1 MTNKSILQP
10 ETRQTD
16 IEPCSTGKY
25 WRIAALMI
33 IFLVLLA
40 LFCLCVGKYPITP
53 GQALHILIGKVFGA
67 IPDWEPMQENVVLGL
82 RLPRIIASVFV
93 GGALSMAGAAFQ
105 GVLKNPLVSPDFL
118 GVSSGACVGAAIAI
132 LITLGSVYMQLF
144 AFLGGILA
152 VAVTLAIP
160 RLLRSNSNIMLVLA
174 GIIVGGLMSSALGFL
189 RYIADPETQLTS
201 IIYWEMGS
209 FSYVGIS
216 SILVVLPT
224 ILIPAI
230 LLVAVSWWI
239 DVLSLG
245 EREAK
250 SLGANVN
257 RMRGLVMI
265 CATLLTAGAVC
276 VSGKISWVGLV
287 APHFVRMMVGPS
299 NTKLIPISFLFG
311 GIFMLMV
318 DTMTRT
324 ISEAE
329 MPISILTGLI
339 GAPFYAWLLYKQR
352 MRLA

>member
-1 MTNKSILQP
+1 MKKNNVQLDI
-10 ETRQTD
+10 RQAG
-16 IEPCSTGKY
+16 IEPCSSTGKY
-25 WRIAALMI
+25 RSLTVFMI
-33 IFLVLLA
+33 LALVLLG
-40 LFCLCVGKYPITP
+40 LFCLCVGKYPLTP
-53 GQALHILIGKVFGA
+53 IQALHIIGGKLFGA
-67 IPDWEPMQENVVLGL
+67 VPDWEPMQENVVLGL
-82 RLPRIIASVFV
+82 RLPRVIASVFV

-118 GVSSGACVGAAIAI
+118 GVSSGACVGAAVAI
-132 LITLGSVYMQLF
+132 LMVLGTVYMQFF

-160 RLLRSNSNIMLVLA
+160 RLLRSNSNIMLVLS
-174 GIIVGGLMSSALGFL
+174 GIIVGGLMSAVLGFL
-189 RYIADPETQLTS
+189 RYVADPETQLAS
-201 IIYWEMGS
+201 IVYWEMGS

-216 SILVVLPT
+216 SILAVLPT

-250 SLGANVN
+250 SLGANVG

-299 NTKLIPISFLFG
+299 NTRLIPMSFLFG
-311 GIFMLMV
+311 GIFMLSV
-318 DTMTRT
+318 DTVTRT
-324 ISEAE
+324 ITQAE